1 VRNLT
6 RLQVVVL
13 NLFGTWVLLL
23 AIALYGGSIL
33 GLPRVVTTTAGLIA
47 ALMWFFFVPAGQLYL
62 LLLERRLGA
71 IRRQG
76 YSVLAVR
83 RRWYYSVVGGIGAVV
98 GLLLLLPSTKT
109 TVEVRFAGVFLLV
122 WALLCIWVA
131 VLAFRTK
138 PWLADARRLR

>member
-1 VRNLT
+1 
-6 RLQVVVL
+6 
-13 NLFGTWVLLL
+13 VLLL
-23 AIALYGGSIL
+23 AIGLFGGSIL

-47 ALMWFFFVPAGQLYL
+47 VLIVFFFVPAAQLYV

-76 YSVLAVR
+76 YSVLAIQ
-83 RRWYYSVVGGIGAVV
+83 RRWYYSVVGGVAAVM
-98 GLLLLLPSTKT
+98 GLVLVLSSTRT
-109 TVEVRFAGVFLLV
+109 TVEIRFAGVILLL
-122 WALLCIWVA
+122 WGLLCIWVA